1 MGVAATGLISLDE
14 AWRRIAAAATP
25 GATCWVSRAEAHGRV
40 LAEPLAARLDHPP
53 FDRAMM
59 DGYAVRAADTRAA
72 PCELRVVGESLAGHA
87 PMRSAGG
94 GGAAHI
100 GPGEAMIINTGAA
113 LPGGADAVVQV
124 ERTRAIGGGRVRIDA
139 AVDTGRSVAPRGS
152 IRASGQLLLAAPVR
166 IGAAQLAAMASDGV
180 AEVRVFAQ
188 PRIAAVI
195 TGDELAPIGGA
206 MEATQI
212 FDANG
217 PALTALARECD
228 APLASIGYARDDA
241 AELRRSLEHALS
253 ADMVIVS
260 GGMSKGTRD
269 LAPGVLE
276 TLGVRWEFHG
286 VDMRPGRPTAFGR
299 GPSGQLVF
307 GLPGNPV
314 SCLVCFLA
322 FVAPAIRGRTGL
334 PARPAWR
341 SARLGAAGLPAHRDA
356 RPAFIPAV
364 VEMNAAGDAIARP
377 TEWRGS
383 GDPFGA
389 AAGNGF
395 LFQPRGDAVLPAG
408 SPVRVLALPGADEG
422 VPSIRSDLRPGGAD

>member
-1 MGVAATGLISLDE
+1 VGGAAPGLISLDE
-14 AWRRIAAAATP
+14 AWRRIAAAVTAGP
-25 GATCWVSRAEAHGRV
+25 ACLVSRSAALGRV
-40 LAEPLAARLDHPP
+40 LAEPLVARLDHPP

-72 PCELRVVGESLAGHA
+72 PCELRIIGESLAGHGPVLA
-87 PMRSAGG
+87 AGNS
-94 GGAAHI
+94 GAARI

-113 LPGGADAVVQV
+113 LPDGADAVVQV
-124 ERTRAIGGGRVRIDA
+124 ERTRAMGGGRVWIET
-139 AVDTGRSVAPRGS
+139 AVDAGRSVAARGS
-152 IRASGQLLLAAPVR
+152 IRAAGETLLAAPAR
-166 IGAAQLAAMASDGV
+166 IGAAQIAALASDGV
-180 AEVRVFAQ
+180 AEICVFAE
-188 PRIAAVI
+188 PRLSAVI
-195 TGDELAPIGGA
+195 TGDELAAIGSAIGSN
-206 MEATQI
+206 QI
-212 FDANG
+212 HDANG
-217 PALTALARECD
+217 PALAALARECG
-228 APLASIGYARDDA
+228 APLASLASARDDVE
-241 AELRRSLEHALS
+241 ELRQALQQALN
-253 ADMVIVS
+253 ADIAIVS

-322 FVAPAIRGRTGL
+322 FVAPAIRGRVGLPPQPAWRAARLGEGGL
-334 PARPAWR
+334 PA
-341 SARLGAAGLPAHRDA
+341 LRDP

-364 VEMNAAGDAIARP
+364 IEVNAEGEATALP
-377 TEWRGS
+377 TDWRGS

-395 LFQPRGDAVLPAG
+395 VLQPRGDAALPAG
-408 SPVRVLALPGADEG
+408 SPVRVLGLPCVG
-422 VPSIRSDLRPGGAD
+422 